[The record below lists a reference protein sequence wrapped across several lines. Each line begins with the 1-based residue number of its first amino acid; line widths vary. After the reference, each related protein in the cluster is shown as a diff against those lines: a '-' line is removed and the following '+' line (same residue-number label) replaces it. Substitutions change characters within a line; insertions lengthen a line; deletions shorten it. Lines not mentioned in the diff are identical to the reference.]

1 MNGTNN
7 RSTFKGWLS
16 DFFNLFSPRFCAICS
31 ESLTPSEQL
40 LCSHCLITLPYT
52 RIHDF
57 YSNDVVN
64 QFLARIPIERG
75 YSYIWYRSG
84 TDSHTLLEKLKYQHR
99 PDIGTKL
106 GRNIGQELKAK
117 GFFSDIDAIVPVPLH
132 WKRWITRG
140 YNQSTQ
146 LANGISAVTGLPV
159 EEHLVRRIRNN
170 TTQTGMNSSQRQD
183 NVENIFLSRE
193 TCYHHLLLVDDVLTT
208 GATLT
213 SCAQSILRQ
222 NPKVRFSVLTLAKA

>member
-1 MNGTNN
+1 
-7 RSTFKGWLS
+7 
-16 DFFNLFSPRFCAICS
+16 
-31 ESLTPSEQL
+31 
-40 LCSHCLITLPYT
+40 
-52 RIHDF
+52 
-57 YSNDVVN
+57 
-64 QFLARIPIERG
+64 
-75 YSYIWYRSG
+75 
-84 TDSHTLLEKLKYQHR
+84 LEKLKYQHR